1 MDFPMTALRDLGL
14 AENISRAAVIHV
26 DDLGMAQSA
35 NQGGFA
41 ALATGPATCGSI
53 MVPCPW
59 FPDAAAR
66 ARADPSLDL
75 GVHLTLNAE
84 FDSYRWGPVLGAA
97 AVPSLVDKEGYLPRT
112 VDEVVAG
119 AELDEVERELHAQ
132 IGRALGA
139 GIDVTHLDSHMGTM
153 FHRGFYDIYLGLAR
167 QYEVPL
173 FVFRDPGSAKTVE
186 FEADGFPMFDSF
198 CADSL
203 DFEPGAGV
211 AHNLARL
218 GGLGPGLNYFI
229 CHAAQGGPELSAITD
244 SAHARDFER
253 GFYGGEAGREALAGE
268 GIATVGMRAL
278 RNLLRGA

>member
-1 MDFPMTALRDLGL
+1 MTALTDLGL
-14 AENISRAAVIHV
+14 ADHISRAAVIHV
-26 DDLGMAQSA
+26 DDLGMSQSA
-35 NQGGFA
+35 NDGGFA
-41 ALATGPATCGSI
+41 ALAAGPATCGSI

-66 ARADPSLDL
+66 ARADLSLDL

-119 AELDEVERELHAQ
+119 ADLEEAERELHAQ
-132 IGRALGA
+132 IDKALGA

-167 QYEVPL
+167 HYEVPL
-173 FVFRDPGSAKTVE
+173 FVFRNPGSAKTVE

-198 CADSL
+198 CVDSL
-203 DFEPGAGV
+203 DFEPGGGAE
-211 AHNLARL
+211 HNMERL
-218 GGLGPGLNYFI
+218 RRLESGLNYFV

-253 GFYGGEAGREALAGE
+253 GFYGGDPGREALAAE
-268 GIATVGMRAL
+268 GIAAVGMRPL
-278 RNLLRGA
+278 RNLLRGS